1 MSGPPR
7 GTKDVIAG
15 IRSGWF
21 GVPTLARVRLRA
33 PRLRLPRLPRLLPD
47 DLAGYRR
54 ITLVTLVSLIAIIV
68 VGATVRLTDSGLG
81 CSSWPGCEPDS
92 LTPHSASDFH
102 GMVEFVNRL
111 VNAVVIVV
119 TVVAVLGARRLRDQ
133 RPDLYRWSLGLPV
146 WVLGNAV
153 VGGLVVIL
161 DLDPVSVIGHFLVS
175 LGAVW
180 NAVLLHTRAG
190 EPLASSRRPLAVGTM
205 VTACR
210 LLLMAAGLVIVSGTI
225 VTGSGPHAGDSRADR
240 LDFVV
245 GDVARLHGI
254 ATVLFLGLTLAVL
267 WMARRGDAAPAVSQ
281 RLVELLVVLVAQ
293 AAVGYTQYFTGV
305 PAVLVGVHVLGATL
319 VWTAVVRV
327 YLSLSEPVMAPATAL
342 RADSRSEPA
351 LA

>member
-1 MSGPPR
+1 MR
-7 GTKDVIAG
+7 CLG
-15 IRSGWF
+15 IRSAWF
-21 GVPTLARVRLRA
+21 AVPTLAGVPLR
-33 PRLRLPRLPRLLPD
+33 PPRLLPGD
-47 DLAGYRR
+47 VAGYRR
-54 ITLVTLVSLIAIIV
+54 ITLVTLVSLVAIIV
-68 VGATVRLTDSGLG
+68 MGATVRLTDSGLG
-81 CSSWPGCEPDS
+81 CSTWPACEPDS

-111 VNAVVIVV
+111 VNGVVILV
-119 TVVAVLGARRLRDQ
+119 TGVAVLGARRVRDQ

-161 DLDPVSVIGHFLVS
+161 HLDPVSVIGHFLVS

-180 NAVLLHTRAG
+180 NAVVLHQRTG
-190 EPLASSRRPLAVGTM
+190 EPWPASRRPLAVGSV

-210 LLLMAAGLVIVSGTI
+210 LLLVAASLVIVTGTI
-225 VTGSGPHAGDSRADR
+225 VTGSGPHAGDERADR

-267 WMARRGDAAPAVSQ
+267 AMARRGDAAPQVER

-293 AAVGYTQYFTGV
+293 GAVGYTQYFTGV
-305 PAVLVGVHVLGATL
+305 PAALVGVHVLGATL
-319 VWTAVVRV
+319 VWVAVVRV
-327 YLSLSEPVMAPATAL
+327 HLSLSEPVPA
-342 RADSRSEPA
+342 RAAAATVAEPVPA
-351 LA
+351 